1 LDISLTQNGLKN
13 GKGMLDIDQNI
24 KIIDINVIKF
34 QMRNLDKLTIL
45 IYYNQNLQIFY
56 TIKKIKM
63 IHKIFQLKKNTD
75 KDLILDVLIH
85 QDGNFFIIFM
95 EDYKYKEKDI
105 NIHNILFIINLIV
118 NINNLK

>member
-1 LDISLTQNGLKN
+1 
-13 GKGMLDIDQNI
+13 MLDIDQNI